1 MVLKNAL
8 FLQNRV
14 LKNAPFEIFWV
25 LKNAP
30 FEFFLQKLLTFIK
43 KYDILKE
50 ASMKGR

>member
-30 FEFFLQKLLTFIK
+30 FEFFLQKTI
-43 KYDILKE
+43 DIYKE
-50 ASMKGR
+50 I

>member
-14 LKNAPFEIFWV
+14 LKNAPFELFWV

-30 FEFFLQKLLTFIK
+30 FEFFLQKTI
-43 KYDILKE
+43 DIYKE
-50 ASMKGR
+50 I

>member
-14 LKNAPFEIFWV
+14 LKNAPFELFWV

-30 FEFFLQKLLTFIK
+30 FEFFLQKTI
-43 KYDILKE
+43 DIHKE
-50 ASMKGR
+50 I

>member
-30 FEFFLQKLLTFIK
+30 FENFFAKTI
-43 KYDILKE
+43 DIYKE
-50 ASMKGR
+50 I

>member
-25 LKNAP
+25 LKNAL
-30 FEFFLQKLLTFIK
+30 FEFFLQKTI
-43 KYDILKE
+43 DIYKE
-50 ASMKGR
+50 I

>member
-14 LKNAPFEIFWV
+14 LKNAPFELFWV

-30 FEFFLQKLLTFIK
+30 FEFFLQKPI
-43 KYDILKE
+43 DIYKE
-50 ASMKGR
+50 I